1 MQDPVKAQLDLVEQQ
16 FNQVAAFLVS
26 GDALRLQTASHA
38 LQSLGLELAKLMQTS
53 SQQSPA
59 AKAALRRRVQS
70 LAAGLQILRDNL
82 SRRAA
87 YTDQALAVVVPVA
100 EKSTY
105 SAGSSVYGS
114 VARQTGAFK
123 VLAA

>member
-1 MQDPVKAQLDLVEQQ
+1 MQDPVKLQLDLVEQQ

-26 GDALRLQTASHA
+26 GDALQLQTASHA

>member
-1 MQDPVKAQLDLVEQQ
+1 MQDPVKTQLDLVEQQ
-16 FNQVAAFLVS
+16 FNQVAAFLAN
-26 GDALRLQTASHA
+26 GDALQLQTASQS
-38 LQSLGLELAKLMQTS
+38 LQSLGLELAKLLQTS
-53 SQQSPA
+53 SQYSPA
-59 AKAALRRRVQS
+59 AKAVLRRRVQS
-70 LAAGLQILRDNL
+70 LAAGMQIVRDNL

>member
-1 MQDPVKAQLDLVEQQ
+1 MQDPIQTQLDLVEQQ
-16 FNQVAAFLVS
+16 FNQVAALVVA
-26 GDALRLQTASHA
+26 GDALQLQTASQS
-38 LQSLGLELAKLMQTS
+38 LQSLGMQLAKLLQSASTG
-53 SQQSPA
+53 SPA
-59 AKAALRRRVQS
+59 AQSALRRRVQT
-70 LAAGLQILRDNL
+70 LASSLQIVRDNL

-87 YTDQALAVVVPVA
+87 FTDQALAVVVPVA

-105 SAGSSVYGS
+105 AAGSSVYGT

>member
-1 MQDPVKAQLDLVEQQ
+1 MQDPIKAQLDLVEQQ

-26 GDALRLQTASHA
+26 GDALQLQTASHA

>member
-1 MQDPVKAQLDLVEQQ
+1 
-16 FNQVAAFLVS
+16 
-26 GDALRLQTASHA
+26 
-38 LQSLGLELAKLMQTS
+38 LGLELAKLLQTS
-53 SQQSPA
+53 SKYSPA
-59 AKAALRRRVQS
+59 AKAVLRRRVQS
-70 LAAGLQILRDNL
+70 LAAGMQIVRDNL

>member
-1 MQDPVKAQLDLVEQQ
+1 MQDPIKAQLDLVEQQ
-16 FNQVAAFLVS
+16 FNQVAVFLVN
-26 GDALRLQTASHA
+26 GDALQLQTASQA
-38 LQSLGLELAKLMQTS
+38 LQSLGLELAKLLQTS
-53 SQQSPA
+53 SQYSPA
-59 AKAALRRRVQS
+59 AKVALRRRVQS